1 MGEPSF
7 TGPGPKSPLP
17 AGKET
22 PSLLTRRGF
31 LGTGAAAGGALV
43 LGGVEACAD
52 PEGSGAGDAGR
63 VSSQG
68 PGAGQPW
75 PVSAFELEEVSI
87 TELHAGMVSGRW
99 TSRDITEAYL
109 NRIEEIDRKG
119 PTLRSIIETNPDA
132 LEIAEALDQEMA
144 DGRVRG
150 PLHGIPIVLKDN
162 IATHDRMTTTAGSYA
177 LEGSIPPVPDR
188 ELRPRRV
195 CVPRPSEPRPMGP
208 LCVRPMPTDWWGSSL
223 RWVW

>member
-1 MGEPSF
+1 MGGPSS

-52 PEGSGAGDAGR
+52 PEGSGVGDAGR

-87 TELHAGMVSGRW
+87 TDLHAGMVSGRW
-99 TSRDITEAYL
+99 TSRDISEAYL
-109 NRIEEIDRKG
+109 DRIEEIDRKG

-132 LEIAEALDQEMA
+132 LEIAEPSVQRAGDFDARSAGA
-144 DGRVRG
+144 DHDHAHGCTVRVRFE
-150 PLHGIPIVLKDN
+150 PCPELWGIFIYFFLYF
-162 IATHDRMTTTAGSYA
+162 S
-177 LEGSIPPVPDR
+177 
-188 ELRPRRV
+188 
-195 CVPRPSEPRPMGP
+195 
-208 LCVRPMPTDWWGSSL
+208 
-223 RWVW
+223 